1 RGYDASG
8 KGNEGIDPVVLF
20 KMLILEQVYNL
31 SDVQVSAEAGD
42 RFSKRASPA
51 IAAPSRPCRP
61 ARASLSSLGWAWAS
75 GLMSGAA

>member
-1 RGYDASG
+1 MRTILARGYDSSG

-42 RFSKRASPA
+42 RPGHPQGPPFRSNVGLDSNRETL
-51 IAAPSRPCRP
+51 I
-61 ARASLSSLGWAWAS
+61 AS
-75 GLMSGAA
+75 GT